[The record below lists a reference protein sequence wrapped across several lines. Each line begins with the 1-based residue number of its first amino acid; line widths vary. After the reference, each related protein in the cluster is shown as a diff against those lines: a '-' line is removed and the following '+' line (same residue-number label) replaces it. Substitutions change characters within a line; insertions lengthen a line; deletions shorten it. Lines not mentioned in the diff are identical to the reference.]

1 MNGLHL
7 LNLLSFGDFGRAFEA
22 GGVPQFVFMSPN
34 MMNDGHNTSLKYATD
49 FVHGFLQPLLADDAF
64 KEPTLI
70 LLTYDESATYGEPN
84 HIVSL
89 LLGCAIPPESKG
101 TTDDTF
107 YTHYSILSTV
117 QNNWELPNLGRYDVG
132 ANVFK
137 WVAER
142 SGYSQNK
149 DPANAATVDNS
160 VSYPGFLNSHHDKAR
175 PIPPPNTK
183 LVGAGGL
190 PVLDSIRK
198 LWEVDS
204 AQQPT
209 PYDGSGNV
217 VDGNKNLPV
226 YKEQAPKSG

>member
-1 MNGLHL
+1 MDGLCL
-7 LNLLSFGDFGRAFEA
+7 LNLLSFGDFQRAFDA
-22 GGVPQFVFMSPN
+22 GDVPQFVFMSPN
-34 MMNDGHNTSLKYATD
+34 MMNDGHNTSLEYATD
-49 FVHGFLQPLLADDAF
+49 FAHHFLQPLLAENAF
-64 KEPTLI
+64 KERTLI
-70 LLTYDESATYGEPN
+70 LLTYDESATYSQPN

-89 LLGCAIPPESKG
+89 LLGSAIPPDLKG

-137 WVAER
+137 WVAEL

-149 DPANAATVDNS
+149 DPTNAATVDNS
-160 VSYPGFLNSHHDKAR
+160 VSYPGFLNSHHNKIR

-190 PVLDSIRK
+190 PVLDSIQK
-198 LWEVDS
+198 IWGTDS
-204 AQQPT
+204 ELT

-217 VDGNKNLPV
+217 VDGDENLPV
-226 YKEQAPKSG
+226 YKPQAPNSR